1 VLAAALLLLAVVLVL
16 GIGTQLIVLTNGGG
30 HELPL
35 FKTFVLIAANQLTQ
49 MLIILVLSVLMNNIV
64 AAIIGVVIV
73 QVTKLIGFAH
83 VVLHI
88 FVDHGQAVTSN
99 LRVITTV
106 VDVIY
111 WTVPR
116 YLDSDLTREVYAGA
130 QATRGDSALSTINVS
145 GPFDVAYWFAWVAVL
160 FILLTW
166 VLQRREV

>member
-1 VLAAALLLLAVVLVL
+1 
-16 GIGTQLIVLTNGGG
+16 
-30 HELPL
+30 
-35 FKTFVLIAANQLTQ
+35 

-88 FVDHGQAVTSN
+88 FVDHGQAVTTN

-111 WTVPR
+111 WIVPR